1 VIPAGP
7 SKSGGRGDDSCYFC
21 LWSTQFPTR
30 SNLLGNEIIMNA
42 VPPTL
47 TSAYQGA
54 SNINQRRL
62 QISKSLICLIR
73 NEFRHLDWTAASP
86 VTDKIADSSP
96 FQPFE
101 MQSSIVV
108 HAPKITIKK
117 ELDLSSSDIGIRSS
131 MTPRGKLFVRR
142 SSEDD
147 SLWPKAYYKGYGTAT
162 LEKVKSEF
170 VDSSSNADKERSKLD
185 TTEKALSKSC
195 FRSDNSKDDRG
206 GEDDERYSAGNLLH
220 GNDSMPFSSG
230 AIDSNVVDEGMFVD
244 FGTDD
249 TVEANASSSSA
260 RQQQISASLIRLI
273 HSEFEHIDWNT
284 VTPSSSPIAISSGVN
299 EEMMTGTTTSI
310 ELDATHS
317 VLPSVNPSCA
327 ASTSFLLDDQG
338 DSYDT
343 VANLLSEGVNMI
355 LSESPTD
362 EIKRHALT
370 TSKDSVAVLEKQQ
383 RITLSLRNVIQQ
395 EFSHISWDCCPEN
408 VLPPRRVVDWTA
420 RVDPIKEGIPVDW
433 NFVYSQ
439 LANKRTACL
448 DRSFE
453 IPSDC
458 RLRTNQRN
466 FSLAEHDK
474 TKQRLLS
481 QSLLRLIKKE
491 FDHINWDYPLP
502 LKPCRRVVDANCL
515 YSESQDWV

>member
-1 VIPAGP
+1 
-7 SKSGGRGDDSCYFC
+7 
-21 LWSTQFPTR
+21 
-30 SNLLGNEIIMNA
+30 
-42 VPPTL
+42 
-47 TSAYQGA
+47 
-54 SNINQRRL
+54 
-62 QISKSLICLIR
+62 
-73 NEFRHLDWTAASP
+73 
-86 VTDKIADSSP
+86 
-96 FQPFE
+96 
-101 MQSSIVV
+101 
-108 HAPKITIKK
+108 
-117 ELDLSSSDIGIRSS
+117 
-131 MTPRGKLFVRR
+131 
-142 SSEDD
+142 
-147 SLWPKAYYKGYGTAT
+147 
-162 LEKVKSEF
+162 
-170 VDSSSNADKERSKLD
+170 
-185 TTEKALSKSC
+185 
-195 FRSDNSKDDRG
+195 
-206 GEDDERYSAGNLLH
+206 
-220 GNDSMPFSSG
+220 
-230 AIDSNVVDEGMFVD
+230 
-244 FGTDD
+244 
-249 TVEANASSSSA
+249 
-260 RQQQISASLIRLI
+260 LIRLI

-310 ELDATHS
+310 ELDETHS
-317 VLPSVNPSCA
+317 VLPSVNPSRA

-343 VANLLSEGVNMI
+343 VANLLSEGANMT

-453 IPSDC
+453 IPSDS

-502 LKPCRRVVDANCL
+502 LKPYRRVLDANCL